1 MVAKRSTTMGKV
13 RPYVDVRS
21 PKEVPQ
27 FESMLKVG
35 PVFVLV
41 YADWCGHCKTFKDKM
56 WDEVANSSS
65 KTVNT
70 AAVHYN
76 MLDKTSLKNTPVEGY
91 PTLFEVKPTPKSNVA
106 KPVPTPQVKEELEK
120 LVGTNTNTNTNTNMT
135 SMKPMNSQL
144 NEEPMSLP
152 VSMSNNNMRSQ
163 RMITNSTLA
172 SNNTF
177 VPEELNSLPPNLSED
192 LETQDVENNP
202 TKLHQGGSLMESLLK
217 ISADAAHA
225 IVLTGSAIE
234 ISRRLKKKKTKTRTQ
249 KHRSSKKKQTRRR

>member
-1 MVAKRSTTMGKV
+1 M
-13 RPYVDVRS
+13 PYVDVRS

-41 YADWCGHCKTFKDKM
+41 YADWCGHCKRFKDKM
-56 WDEVANSSS
+56 WDEVANSPN
-65 KTVNT
+65 KTINA

-120 LVGTNTNTNTNTNMT
+120 LVGTNTNTNTNMT
-135 SMKPMNSQL
+135 SMKSMESRL
-144 NEEPMSLP
+144 NEDPMSVP
-152 VSMSNNNMRSQ
+152 VSMTNNNMRSQ
-163 RMITNSTLA
+163 RMISNSTLA

-177 VPEELNSLPPNLSED
+177 VPDELNSLPPNLSED
-192 LETQDVENNP
+192 LETQDLENNP
-202 TKLHQGGSLMESLLK
+202 TKLQQGGSLMESLLK

-234 ISRRLKKKKTKTRTQ
+234 ISRRLKKKKTKARTQ
-249 KHRSSKKKQTRRR
+249 KRRSSRKKQTRRR